1 MTSDLG
7 GLAASRGGS
16 GSRTPS
22 AVDAVADRYVDTM
35 CELDPLLATT
45 IGVAGHDDRLTDL
58 SPEGVDA
65 RAAAT
70 RAALAELDALEP
82 ADPVDEVTV
91 AAMRER
97 LGLELEIHD
106 AGLDYGPLNVIDSP
120 AQGLRDAFDL
130 MPSDTAEQW
139 ATIARRMRAM
149 PEATQGYVEGLRRAI
164 ADGNLPARRQVDAVA
179 TQCERHADHATGYF
193 ARLAE
198 QARPDGA
205 EAEPTLAADLSE
217 GARVAA
223 EAYGDLARILRD
235 EVLPAALTTDA
246 CGRDVYALWSRYH
259 IGASIDLEETYR
271 WGQEELAR
279 IEAEMAAVSDQIV
292 PGGSVDDAVAR
303 LEADPSR
310 RIEGTE
316 AFRDWMQERSD
327 KAVADLADTH
337 FDIPEQVRT
346 LECRIAP
353 TNLGGIYYT
362 SPSEDFSRPGRMW
375 WSVPDGVTAFDTW
388 RETTTVFHEGVP
400 GHHLQVAQTL
410 VRSELLNRWRRLM
423 CWTSG
428 HGEGWALY
436 AERLM
441 ADLGYLDDPADRL
454 GMLDGSAL
462 RAMRVVGDI
471 GLHCGFEAPGDV
483 GGGDWDAAKLWQ
495 FITAHTR
502 QDRDFMA
509 FEHLRYLGW
518 PGQAPAYKVGERLW
532 LQIRDEVR
540 SREGDTFDLKAFHRR
555 ALDIG
560 SVGLDVLKDAL
571 VR

>member
-1 MTSDLG
+1 MTSDVG
-7 GLAASRGGS
+7 SAAATAGGS
-16 GSRTPS
+16 GARTPS
-22 AVDAVADRYVDTM
+22 AIDALANRYVETM
-35 CELDPLLATT
+35 CQLDPLLATT
-45 IGVAGHDDRLTDL
+45 IGVDGHDDRLTDL

-65 RAAAT
+65 RAAAS
-70 RAALAELDALEP
+70 RALLAELATLEP
-82 ADPVDEVTV
+82 VDAVDEVTV

-106 AGLDYGPLNVIDSP
+106 AGLDYGPLDVIDSP

-130 MPSDTAEQW
+130 MPSETADHW
-139 ATIARRMRAM
+139 ATIARRMSAM
-149 PEATQGYVEGLRRAI
+149 PEATRGYLEGLRHAI
-164 ADGNLPARRQVDAVA
+164 ATGDRPARRQVEAVVA
-179 TQCERHADHATGYF
+179 QCRRHADRSNGYF
-193 ARLAE
+193 ARLTD

-205 EAEPTLAADLSE
+205 EAAPALAKDLAE
-217 GARVAA
+217 GAQAAAVAY
-223 EAYGDLARILRD
+223 EELARTLGT
-235 EVLPAALTTDA
+235 EVLAVAREEDA
-246 CGRDVYALWSRYH
+246 CGREVYALWSRYH
-259 IGASIDLEETYR
+259 VGAEIDLEETYH

-279 IEAEMAAVSDQIV
+279 IEAEMAAVSDRIV
-292 PGGSVDDAVAR
+292 PGGSVDDAVAH
-303 LEADPSR
+303 LEADPSK
-310 RIEGTE
+310 RIRGTE
-316 AFRDWMQERSD
+316 AFRDWMQQRSD
-327 KAVADLADTH
+327 QAVADLADTH
-337 FDIPEQVRT
+337 FDIPAQVRT

-353 TNLGGIYYT
+353 TNTGGIYYT
-362 SPSEDFSRPGRMW
+362 APSEDFSRPGRMW
-375 WSVPDGVTAFDTW
+375 WSVPDGVSAFDTW

-471 GLHCGFEAPGDV
+471 GLHCGFEAPADV
-483 GGGDWDAAKLWQ
+483 GGGSWDADKLWQ
-495 FITAHTR
+495 FMTTHTR
-502 QDRDFMA
+502 QDRDFLV

-540 SREGDTFDLKAFHRR
+540 EREAGAFDLKTFHRR